1 MKKGRIVSTTLTA
14 LMIGAGVGLSVAAPI
29 GPSAILCIERTL
41 AAGITQGLA
50 TGFGVATVHL
60 VYCALAVTGGISLA
74 QGWLHTAMVP
84 FASGMIL
91 LWFASRVF
99 RRNAVLAVG
108 SVAPS
113 TLVSSYCGAIG
124 FGFLNP
130 TTPVLFAAMAPML
143 IGRSPTN
150 LAPLLIT
157 GVFMGSLAWWC
168 VLSSGISLL
177 RARMTSRAIGL
188 MNKGAGMA
196 MAGLALTMLVRAWN
210 G

>member
-1 MKKGRIVSTTLTA
+1 VSTTLTA
-14 LMIGAGVGLSVAAPI
+14 LMIGTGVGLSVAAPI
-29 GPSAILCIERTL
+29 GPAAMLCIQRTL
-41 AAGITQGLA
+41 ASGIMQGLA
-50 TGFGVATVHL
+50 TGFGVSTVHL
-60 VYCALAVTGGISLA
+60 VYCALTVTGGISLA
-74 QGWLHTAMVP
+74 QDWLQTAMVP

-91 LWFASRVF
+91 LWFAIRVF

-108 SVAPS
+108 SARPS
-113 TLVSSYCGAIG
+113 TLMSSYCGAIG

-143 IGRSPTN
+143 IGPGPGN

-177 RARMTSRAIGL
+177 RSRMTSRALGL

-196 MAGLALTMLVRAWN
+196 MAGLAIIMLARAWN